1 MENKPRLI
9 QGNRAVAEGAIA
21 AGVDFFAGYPI
32 TPSTEVA
39 EILADM
45 LPKNGGRFIQMEDEI
60 AGMAAIIGAALTGKK
75 AFTASSG
82 PGISLKQENVGY
94 AAITETP
101 CVIVN
106 VQRLGPSTGGPT
118 LPSQGDVMQARWG
131 SHGDSPIIALCPIS
145 VPECF
150 HLTIKAVNFSEKYRT
165 PVYLMLDEVVGHM
178 RERIEIP
185 DKSEIEIVDRKR
197 TTKKPG
203 EFKPYEV
210 APGSKIPDFGDF
222 GMGYKNHVTGLIH
235 DETGFPSNSTDQVK
249 KLLDRIM
256 TKFDD
261 HLDDILIYEEIGI
274 EDAETVI
281 IAYGSVAR
289 SAISAVR
296 KLREAGEKVGVFIP
310 KTLWPFPEKRLR
322 EITQGPCKRIISSEM
337 NYGQLSYEIERI
349 VCKDVEFETA
359 LKENGLII
367 TPDELIEKVKGG
379 SVL

>member
-1 MENKPRLI
+1 MENKMRLM

-21 AGVDFFAGYPI
+21 AGVNFFAGYPI
-32 TPSTEVA
+32 TPSTEIA
-39 EILADM
+39 EILADL
-45 LPKNGGRFIQMEDEI
+45 LPKNGGKFIQMEDEI
-60 AGMAAIIGAALTGKK
+60 AGMAATIGASLTGKK
-75 AFTASSG
+75 SLTASSG
-82 PGISLKQENVGY
+82 PGISLKQENIGY

-145 VPECF
+145 VTECF
-150 HLTIKAVNFSEKYRT
+150 HMTITAVNFAEKFRT

-178 RERIEIP
+178 RERIQIP
-185 DKSEIEIVDRKR
+185 DSSEIVRVDRKR

-203 EFKPYEV
+203 EYKPFEV
-210 APGSKIPDFGDF
+210 EEGSKIPDFADF
-222 GMGYKNHVTGLIH
+222 GKGYKWHVTGLIH
-235 DETGFPSNSTDQVK
+235 DETGFPSNSTVQVK

-261 HLDDILIYEEIGI
+261 HLDEILIYEEVEM

-281 IAYGSVAR
+281 VAYGSVAR
-289 SAISAVR
+289 SAISAVKR
-296 KLREAGEKVGVFIP
+296 LRAEGEKVGVFIP
-310 KTLWPFPEKRLR
+310 KTLWPFPEARMR
-322 EITQGPCKRIISSEM
+322 EIAQSGVKKIISTEM
-337 NYGQLSYEIERI
+337 NYGQLSLEIERI
-349 VCKDVEFETA
+349 VCRYTEFDTA

-367 TPDELIEKVKGG
+367 TPDELIEKVKEGR
-379 SVL
+379 L

>member
-349 VCKDVEFETA
+349 VCKNVEFETA